1 MVNALKAAGGGSSAR
16 RASFRCSGK
25 WRMMWSTSTMAGWE

>member
-16 RASFRCSGK
+16 SATFRCSGK
-25 WRMMWSTSTMAGWE
+25 WRMRWSTPTMAGWE

>member
-16 RASFRCSGK
+16 RASFRCSEK
-25 WRMMWSTSTMAGWE
+25 WRMMSSTMAGWE